1 MKKYIQLEMDVLTL
15 KAQDVITASGFF
27 GGEEDSN
34 GFENPN
40 ANKQFTEE

>member
-15 KAQDVITASGFF
+15 KAQDVITASGFL

-40 ANKQFTEE
+40 FEE